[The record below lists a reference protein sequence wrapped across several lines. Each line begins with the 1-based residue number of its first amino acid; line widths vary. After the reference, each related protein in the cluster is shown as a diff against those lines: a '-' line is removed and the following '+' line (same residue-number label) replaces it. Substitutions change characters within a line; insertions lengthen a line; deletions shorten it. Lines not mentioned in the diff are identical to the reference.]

1 MAASELGDDGLLG
14 GDGGGA
20 CSALSGLTR
29 RGDAGE
35 TNKRSLGRVA
45 SSWRQWPDR
54 WGQRRRTAS
63 TWRAQPDGGRP
74 RRSEPETL

>member
-1 MAASELGDDGLLG
+1 MSSEDSPCGN
-14 GDGGGA
+14 GGGA
-20 CSALSGLTR
+20 SSALSELVK